1 MDTLF
6 AKYKELIK
14 EDVVSLSG
22 NELVQPICD
31 SVENM
36 NNITTE
42 DVESIIDEW
51 DNTNIFE
58 EDIEIDDNLN

>member
-6 AKYKELIK
+6 EKYKELIK

>member
-6 AKYKELIK
+6 EKYKQLIK

>member
-1 MDTLF
+1 MDTLVE
-6 AKYKELIK
+6 KYKELIK